1 MEVTETSIVK
11 KNHQIPCIINQKITQ
26 KLIEKTSMTDID
38 HQLSIS
44 TSTVIRKIN
53 DFHFEH
59 DFSRLPEIMS

>member
-1 MEVTETSIVK
+1 VK
-11 KNHQIPCIINQKITQ
+11 KNHQIPCIINQKIAQ

-53 DFHFEH
+53 NFHFEH